1 MKAKIWCLVAAIGLA
16 TGGWLS
22 PTAWSAKDNDSAT
35 ADNEPATTTDD
46 QNDSTADD
54 SAMADDEPGA
64 MPEESAAVSN
74 PAAYLPVQVIPA
86 EIDDPPFDRYIDL
99 ALLADAWERHDA
111 SLMIDAAIQLS
122 EGERILQRP
131 HRSISSA
138 KLLELAAHIA
148 AEKHDQ
154 ALLERLHRLADQG
167 GQSAW
172 KSQLTSALKLA
183 GEARAVDPNAAV
195 SVDEMSP
202 QMFAAIHGLKSQIEA
217 ARIAE
222 NPEALEH
229 IQHDLASFKE
239 LPGKQRK
246 YLEKL
251 LDESRSALAHHAK
264 PDTSDRGPRTSW
276 PQAGRRRDSYGLTRG
291 ERSRREAGQAGR

>member
-1 MKAKIWCLVAAIGLA
+1 MNAKIWCLVAAIGLA

-22 PTAWSAKDNDSAT
+22 QTAWSAKDNDSAT
-35 ADNEPATTTDD
+35 ADSEPATMLEE
-46 QNDSTADD
+46 QNDFTADNN
-54 SAMADDEPGA
+54 SAADEESDVMPG
-64 MPEESAAVSN
+64 ESAALSN
-74 PAAYLPVQVIPA
+74 PVAYLPVQVIPA
-86 EIDDPPFDRYIDL
+86 EIDDLPFDRYIDL
-99 ALLADAWERHDA
+99 ALLADAWERRDA

-154 ALLERLHRLADQG
+154 ALLERLHRLADQP
-167 GQSAW
+167 GQIAW

-202 QMFAAIHGLKSQIEA
+202 QMFAAIHDIKS
-217 ARIAE
+217 
-222 NPEALEH
+222 P
-229 IQHDLASFKE
+229 
-239 LPGKQRK
+239 
-246 YLEKL
+246 
-251 LDESRSALAHHAK
+251 SALLSPHREPGSLGGHPARPRQHTGSCQASNGSIWKSCSTKAAQAAH
-264 PDTSDRGPRTSW
+264 PSRQETRNVDRGPE
-276 PQAGRRRDSYGLTRG
+276 QAGSSQQRRDSH
-291 ERSRREAGQAGR
+291 A